1 MRSTVQFTARQ
12 HGGLYCSTVP
22 FWN

>member
-22 FWN
+22 FW